1 MSQDFL
7 KLPIFISTSIQN
19 YLLQKSKIGI
29 ITWEC
34 AFSNLCQKIILF
46 YIKMLFIYKITKNKF
61 LSLFFIHKIRSGWNL
76 LCLFLK
82 VSGCQLI
89 SPLAHHVTKRDK
101 WVTKQLYISFYFYR
115 KSKPEPS
122 KFNYKKVK

>member
-61 LSLFFIHKIRSGWNL
+61 LSLFFIHKIRSG
-76 LCLFLK
+76 
-82 VSGCQLI
+82 
-89 SPLAHHVTKRDK
+89 
-101 WVTKQLYISFYFYR
+101 
-115 KSKPEPS
+115 
-122 KFNYKKVK
+122 